1 MRWHFVVLW
10 PQKSMAVLWMTECHT
25 HSFSAGSVEMDVS
38 EENGHSPHS
47 IHSHRLMNR
56 TGTFCIWSLLSFSR
70 WCLFFPCLLAR
81 HVSRRHP
88 LCCWVAPSLEVL
100 KLGSSVLQAACSW
113 LFVIFPVFGFFFA
126 VSFWMAVACQQR
138 LCTNPHHSHIS
149 AWNQCPAGGVLRVL
163 HPQLQCTEWRK
174 MQTRCFSKNCG
185 LLFAACC
192 SQSVWGASLLQL
204 ETLMKTR
211 ATHSPALIS
220 CPFPCHC
227 HEVKETLLLAQINF
241 ILSSLIR
248 VYPWIKHLHCAFTE
262 VYCLD
267 FVVLSSLWY
276 REKKFQV
283 FKLSVATA
291 VLAGC
296 GFSMWQA
303 LGCQWMHAFVMSAEW
318 AAHFSRTEASVPDC
332 QQMQWNHMKVCGLFF
347 K

>member
-1 MRWHFVVLW
+1 MSYTFFQCWLGRNGCFWRKRTQSPQHPQSQTDEPNGDFLYMISALLFEVVSFLPLPSCKACVKETPTMLLGSPFLRS
-10 PQKSMAVLWMTECHT
+10 PQTRQLCP
-25 HSFSAGSVEMDVS
+25 AGSMQ
-38 EENGHSPHS
+38 
-47 IHSHRLMNR
+47 L
-56 TGTFCIWSLLSFSR
+56 TFCYFSSIW
-70 WCLFFPCLLAR
+70 
-81 HVSRRHP
+81 
-88 LCCWVAPSLEVL
+88 
-100 KLGSSVLQAACSW
+100 
-113 LFVIFPVFGFFFA
+113 VFFFFA

-211 ATHSPALIS
+211 ATNSPALIS

-227 HEVKETLLLAQINF
+227 HEVKETLLSAQINF

>member
-88 LCCWVAPSLEVL
+88 LCCWVASSLRSPQTRQL
-100 KLGSSVLQAACSW
+100 
-113 LFVIFPVFGFFFA
+113 
-126 VSFWMAVACQQR
+126 
-138 LCTNPHHSHIS
+138 
-149 AWNQCPAGGVLRVL
+149 CPAGSMQLTFCYFSSIWVFFCCFFLNGCGLSAKVMHQSPSQPYLSLKPVSSRWSSRV
-163 HPQLQCTEWRK
+163 LQCTEWRK

-211 ATHSPALIS
+211 ATNSPALIS

-227 HEVKETLLLAQINF
+227 HEVKETLLSAQINF

-248 VYPWIKHLHCAFTE
+248 VYPWIQHLHCAFTE

-267 FVVLSSLWY
+267 FVVLSSLWC